1 MVKIS
6 QKDKIIYDLTLKSL
20 ISNELKVIFHNNS
33 NLIGLT
39 GIIIN
44 ETSSFF
50 EIKTKENQEKKIL
63 KNSLVFEVEILGK
76 KYQINAEILKNSLS
90 QRIKKFK

>member
-1 MVKIS
+1 MKIS

-20 ISNELKVIFHNNS
+20 ISNKLTVIYHNNS

-44 ETSSFF
+44 ETSSFI
-50 EIKTKENQEKKIL
+50 EIKTINNEEKKIL
-63 KNSLVFEVEILGK
+63 KNSLVFQVT
-76 KYQINAEILKNSLS
+76 INGISYKINSEILKNSLT